1 MKIIHAIDQLKMGGA
16 QTHLLTILKEMQ
28 LQHPKD
34 THILLILFGK
44 NEFQKET
51 DKIKVDV
58 IELSLEIFFEKK
70 EFLKAYKKVKTQ
82 LIYLSPDLVETHL
95 TWSRFL
101 VNTAA
106 FRLGIKKRIGF
117 EQGDIYMNSLKIRT
131 LNFLSQFTFKIIIVC
146 SDELKNW
153 VMKTHKIKSSK
164 LKVMYNCVDLSKFQP
179 LTNKNLTNYLKVDI
193 KFPEFTFITVGSMG
207 EGVNKRI
214 DVCINAI
221 TKLRENNI
229 DAGLIICGDG
239 KNRNKLENLC
249 DVLNVKNSIFFLGN
263 RNDVHKIMPNCYAYL
278 HSAPY
283 EPFGIVCIEAMAS
296 GLPVILPNTGGIQRI
311 IRPNVDGFIYKSE
324 DESSLTNTI
333 LNFLNSNNYSD
344 ISENAL
350 ERVKKYSA
358 KKYCYELHQLYKTS

>member
-1 MKIIHAIDQLKMGGA
+1 MKILHAIDQLKMGGA

-34 THILLILFGK
+34 THILLVLFDEPEFGEELK
-44 NEFQKET
+44 NLR
-51 DKIKVDV
+51 IKVITLDLRQLFERRKFYEAYLNVKQCLKSLQPDV
-58 IELSLEIFFEKK
+58 
-70 EFLKAYKKVKTQ
+70 
-82 LIYLSPDLVETHL
+82 VETHL

-101 VNTAA
+101 VNTVA

-164 LKVMYNCVDLSKFQP
+164 LKVMYNCVDLSKFKP
-179 LTNKNLTNYLKVDI
+179 LTNKNLANYLKVDV
-193 KFPEFTFITVGSMG
+193 KLPEFTFITVGSMG

-214 DVCINAI
+214 DVCISAI
-221 TKLRENNI
+221 KKLRENNI
-229 DAGLIICGDG
+229 DAGLIICGNG
-239 KNRNKLENLC
+239 KNRSKLENLC
-249 DVLNVKNSIFFLGN
+249 DVLNVRNSIFFLGN

-283 EPFGIVCIEAMAS
+283 EPFGIVCIEALAS
-296 GLPVILPNTGGIQRI
+296 GLPVVLPNSGGIQHI
-311 IRPNVDGFIYKSE
+311 ISDKKEGRIYKSLDDADLSE
-324 DESSLTNTI
+324 KMLAITKLDSEYS
-333 LNFLNSNNYSD
+333 NYSK
-344 ISENAL
+344 AAMK
-350 ERVKKYSA
+350 RVEAYSVTSYV
-358 KKYCYELHQLYKTS
+358 KSLYKLYEK